1 MIEILL
7 TKILYQKLL
16 TLMNNYIPRVASGL
30 TFISLA
36 YAGFSNKP
44 TFDTPQPTD
53 HSEDVKTMLT
63 LV

>member
-1 MIEILL
+1 
-7 TKILYQKLL
+7 
-16 TLMNNYIPRVASGL
+16 MNNYIPRVAFGL